1 MGIVHLFL
9 ISREQE
15 YQRKILFVSHVLTQ
29 EERVMNSSLLIF
41 FLFMG
46 VIIAS
51 SLSELGDSETENS
64 KDFAHRVKR
73 SWRKCDFNCFYN
85 DEERRDAKALAGL
98 CWFSRSYKLLER
110 WEDPDCG
117 VCYCC
122 SCCCEGYY
130 C

>member
-1 MGIVHLFL
+1 
-9 ISREQE
+9 
-15 YQRKILFVSHVLTQ
+15 
-29 EERVMNSSLLIF
+29 MNLLLLIF
-41 FLFMG
+41 SLFMG
-46 VIIAS
+46 VIFAS
-51 SLSELGDSETENS
+51 PLSELGDSENEHS
-64 KDFAHRVKR
+64 KGFAQTQTYLDRVKR
-73 SWRKCDFNCFYN
+73 SWRKCGFNCFYN
-85 DEERRDAKALAGL
+85 NKARRDAKALAGL